1 VDLVYFAILCS
12 VLIFVHELGHFV
24 WAKIFGVKVLTFS
37 IGFGPKILRIRG
49 RETEYCVGL
58 LPLGGFVKMLE
69 ETRQESVLPEDRGR
83 TFEAQALWKRII
95 IVLAGPT
102 MNVLFPVLLYFAVF
116 LGDEDTAP
124 PTIGIVSPGHPAE
137 GKLAPGDRVLEVN
150 GETIY
155 TFGELRQIINKNPG
169 KELQFKV
176 FRGRERVEVSIIPSE
191 QRVEKPLEIV
201 DVVGEIGI
209 GPSQPA
215 AVIGVPQTDSPAYRA
230 GLRTFD
236 VIIEVRGK
244 PLKTFAE
251 LEAVIAENRGET
263 VPVAYLRPV
272 RVQGALGAMG
282 DFSVYESGVAA
293 LTPETSQGPLLSRT
307 GIEAAD
313 LYVADVPAGSPEAS
327 ADLRPGDRIV
337 SVDGMEVTAWSM
349 FSDRLFAAR
358 DRPHLVAWDREGQHL
373 SGTFELRRELWVDE
387 YGQPRPRYALAARHW
402 MPLVPEAPVESPRSI
417 RHALTAAVEET
428 FDVIRFILVGILRII
443 QGKVS
448 LSTLGGPIT
457 VYDVVGA
464 ESAKGVSYFVWAMAV
479 ISINLGL
486 VNLLPIP
493 VLDGG
498 HLLFFSF
505 EALLRRPL
513 SLRVREIASL
523 VGMLLLVTLM
533 GIAFKNDVERRW
545 EVIHAQVKEL
555 LSR

>member
-1 VDLVYFAILCS
+1 MDLVYFAILCS

-37 IGFGPKILRIRG
+37 IGFGPKILRLRG
-49 RETEYCVGL
+49 RETEYCVGI

-69 ETRQESVLPEDRGR
+69 ETRQESVLPEDKAR

-95 IVLAGPT
+95 IVLAGPA
-102 MNVLFPVLLYFAVF
+102 MNILFPVVLYFSVF
-116 LGDEDTAP
+116 MGEQDSAP
-124 PTIGIVSPGHPAE
+124 PTIGIVMPGHPAE
-137 GKLAPGDRVLEVN
+137 GRLLPGDRVLEVN
-150 GETIY
+150 GQTIY
-155 TFGELRQIINKNPG
+155 TFAEVREMVQKNPG

-176 FRGRERVEVSIIPSE
+176 FRGREHVEVTIVPSE

-236 VIIEVRGK
+236 VIIEVRGQ

-251 LEAVIAENRGET
+251 LEKILAENRGET

-272 RVQGALGAMG
+272 KVHGAIGNLG
-282 DFSVYESGVAA
+282 DLSVYESGVAA
-293 LTPETSQGPLLSRT
+293 LTPEVIQGGTLARA
-307 GIEAAD
+307 GIESAD
-313 LYVADVPAGSPEAS
+313 LYVSDVPAGSAEAS
-327 ADLRPGDRIV
+327 ADLQPGDRIV
-337 SVDGMEVTAWSM
+337 SVDGVEVSAWSM
-349 FSDRLFAAR
+349 FKDRLFAAR
-358 DRPHLVAWDREGQHL
+358 DRPHVIAWDRAGQHK
-373 SGTFELRRELWVDE
+373 SGTIELRRELWVDE
-387 YGQPRPRYALAARHW
+387 YGQEKPRYTLGAGHW
-402 MPLVPEAPVESPRSI
+402 MPVVPEAPIESPHSI
-417 RHALTAAVEET
+417 RHAMASALEET
-428 FDVIRFILVGILRII
+428 YDVIRFILIGIVRIV

-457 VYDVVGA
+457 VYDVIGA

-498 HLLFFSF
+498 HLVFFSF
-505 EALLRRPL
+505 EAVLRRPL
-513 SLRVREIASL
+513 PLRVREIASL
-523 VGMLLLVTLM
+523 LGMVLLVTLM

-555 LSR
+555 VSK

>member
-1 VDLVYFAILCS
+1 MAENAS
-12 VLIFVHELGHFV
+12 R
-24 WAKIFGVKVLTFS
+24 S
-37 IGFGPKILRIRG
+37 R
-49 RETEYCVGL
+49 
-58 LPLGGFVKMLE
+58 
-69 ETRQESVLPEDRGR
+69 S
-83 TFEAQALWKRII
+83 
-95 IVLAGPT
+95 
-102 MNVLFPVLLYFAVF
+102 FPA
-116 LGDEDTAP
+116 
-124 PTIGIVSPGHPAE
+124 
-137 GKLAPGDRVLEVN
+137 
-150 GETIY
+150 
-155 TFGELRQIINKNPG
+155 
-169 KELQFKV
+169 
-176 FRGRERVEVSIIPSE
+176 E

-201 DVVGEIGI
+201 DVIGEVGI

-251 LEAVIAENRGET
+251 LDQILADNRGET
-263 VPVAYLRPV
+263 VPITYLRPV
-272 RVQGALGAMG
+272 RVVNALGGMA
-282 DFSVYESGVAA
+282 DLSVYESGVAA
-293 LTPETSQGPLLSRT
+293 LTPESNQGTLLARC
-307 GIEAAD
+307 GIETAD
-313 LYVADVPAGSPEAS
+313 LYVADSPAGSAEAS
-327 ADLRPGDRIV
+327 ADLQRGDRIV
-337 SVDGMEVTAWSM
+337 SVDGVEVTAWSM
-349 FSDRLFAAR
+349 FADRLFAAR
-358 DRPHLVAWDREGQHL
+358 DKAHVIQWDREGQHK
-373 SGTFELRRELWVDE
+373 SGTVELRRELWVDE
-387 YGQPRPRYALAARHW
+387 YGQPRPRYALGARNW
-402 MPLVPEAPVESPRSI
+402 MPLVPEPPVESPRAI
-417 RHALTAAVEET
+417 RHAFTSAVEET
-428 FDVIRFILVGILRII
+428 FDVIRFILIGILRII

-464 ESAKGVSYFVWAMAV
+464 ESQKGVSYFVWAMAV

-513 SLRVREIASL
+513 PLRVREIASL

-555 LSR
+555 LTK